1 VKVRAI
7 PMVHRLLM
15 SQAWIEDQR
24 GQGLVELAL
33 VGLALA
39 LILAGVLD
47 LGRAY
52 FAYIAM
58 ADAAAEG
65 AAYGAAFPDKSEGE
79 IKDRVV
85 GASGGLVSIER
96 DMVVVDRDA
105 ETITVIVTY
114 NHTLLT
120 PFLQAIVGGDT
131 IALRQR
137 AAQQILH

>member
-1 VKVRAI
+1 MIR
-7 PMVHRLLM
+7 RSLL
-15 SQAWIEDQR
+15 SPVWIEDQR

-33 VGLALA
+33 GGLILA

-52 FAYIAM
+52 FAYIAV

-65 AAYGAAFPDKSEGE
+65 AAYGAAFPDKSESE

-85 GASGGLVSIER
+85 GASGGLVSIDPGLVE
-96 DMVVVDRDA
+96 VDSDGA
-105 ETITVIVTY
+105 ETITVTVTY

-120 PFLQAIVGGDT
+120 PFIQALVEGGT
-131 IALRQR
+131 IPLRQR
-137 AAQQILH
+137 VIQRILSE